1 MVLLVKVNRTK
12 IKKHVPSALS
22 HIGRYL
28 LLIGFAYV
36 LIYPFV
42 YMAINTVKDPVDW
55 FDPTVM
61 WIPKGF
67 SLDNYIVAFKYMDY
81 FSSLLQ
87 TLICGIVPALISFFT
102 CAVAGYGLA
111 RFNFKGK
118 SILSFLMILCIMVPD
133 PMIMIPSYNNFKHL
147 DFMGIFSLINNL
159 TGVDLRVS
167 IINTPFVFIIPAL
180 LASGLKNGLF
190 IYIYSQF
197 FKGLPKELEE
207 AAWIDGAGPWKTFL
221 KIVLPSSGA
230 SSVTV
235 IVFSVVW
242 YWNDYYLSQM
252 YLSENFPLSVVLSNF
267 NSNLGSLN
275 DLKAEYLFTTGSLL
289 LTCCF
294 ITIVPLLIFFLF
306 MQRKFV
312 QSIATCGIV
321 G

>member
-1 MVLLVKVNRTK
+1 MKVNTTK
-12 IKKHVPSALS
+12 IKKYTPSVLS

-42 YMAINTVKDPVDW
+42 YMAVNTVKGPVDW

-81 FSSLLQ
+81 FSSLVQ
-87 TLICGIVPALISFFT
+87 TLVCGIVPALISFFT

-118 SILSFLMILCIMVPD
+118 NILNFLMILCIMVPD
-133 PMIMIPSYNNFKHL
+133 PMIMIPSYNNFKHM
-147 DFMGIFSLINNL
+147 DFMGIFTLLFNI

-167 IINTPFVFIIPAL
+167 IINTPLVFIVPAI
-180 LASGLKNGLF
+180 LATGLKNGLF

-221 KIVLPSSGA
+221 NIVLPSSGA

-252 YLSENFPLSVVLSNF
+252 YLSEKFPLSVVLSNF

-294 ITIVPLLIFFLF
+294 ISIVPLLIFFLF